1 MQMPDTNINP
11 DTINDT
17 QSDTQPTSP
26 TPPTPNTTNNKEDT
40 NG

>member
-17 QSDTQPTSP
+17 QPTSPTSP
-26 TPPTPNTTNNKEDT
+26 TPNTPDNKEDT

>member
-17 QSDTQPTSP
+17 QSDTQPTP
-26 TPPTPNTTNNKEDT
+26 TTPNTQNNKEDT